1 MGSATGGLWER
12 LGGRKEAGWTK
23 GREVVGEQ
31 NRCHHTNP
39 AKGSLPLGQTAVSQ
53 GDGRHGA
60 CVCLPVQ
67 LCLRACVSVYTCVYP
82 VSVSDW
88 VLPGCLC
95 VCE

>member
-12 LGGRKEAGWTK
+12 LGGRKE
-23 GREVVGEQ
+23 REEVGEQ
-31 NRCHHTNP
+31 NCHHSNP
-39 AKGSLPLGQTAVSQ
+39 AKGLLRLGGLAGVSQ

-60 CVCLPVQ
+60 CVCLPVK
-67 LCLRACVSVYTCVYP
+67 LCLRVCVSVYTSVYP
-82 VSVSDW
+82 VTMSAG